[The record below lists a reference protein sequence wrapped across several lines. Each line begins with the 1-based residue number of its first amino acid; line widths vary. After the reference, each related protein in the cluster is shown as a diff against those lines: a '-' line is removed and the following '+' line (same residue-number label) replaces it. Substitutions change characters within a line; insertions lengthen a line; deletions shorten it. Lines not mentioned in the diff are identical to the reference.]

1 MNTKDINS
9 YTSEELKAHLVE
21 LKSGLKKLKF
31 DHAISPIENPNLI
44 KKSKSLV
51 AHDEKNECAE
61 GDTVKVMET
70 RPLSKSKRWR
80 LVEIIEK
87 AK

>member
-1 MNTKDINS
+1 MNIKDINS

-44 KKSKSLV
+44 KKNKRDIARVMTEIKS
-51 AHDEKNECAE
+51 
-61 GDTVKVMET
+61 
-70 RPLSKSKRWR
+70 R
-80 LVEIIEK
+80 EIAK
-87 AK
+87 A

>member
-44 KKSKSLV
+44 KKSKRDIARV
-51 AHDEKNECAE
+51 ITEI
-61 GDTVKVMET
+61 
-70 RPLSKSKRWR
+70 KSR
-80 LVEIIEK
+80 EIAK
-87 AK
+87 A

>member
-31 DHAISPIENPNLI
+31 DHAISPIENPNML
-44 KKSKSLV
+44 KKSKRDI
-51 AHDEKNECAE
+51 AR
-61 GDTVKVMET
+61 VMTEI
-70 RPLSKSKRWR
+70 KSR
-80 LVEIIEK
+80 EIAK
-87 AK
+87 A